1 MSTAQAPLAPP
12 GRGFAWVRTESK
24 PFSLA
29 ILVMGAIALFL
40 AIAGSILVL
49 VGHGLTPVEDLIR
62 GLKSN
67 EFTGVNLFGLIGG
80 ALASILGWGSYRR
93 MPTKVSREQAVAGAV
108 LGIQAVALSA
118 FFLWFSESRVDTFVT
133 LFLKVEVLGG
143 ETFTA
148 FVNGAKNTVFLA
160 LTAEGI
166 GIIFGLLLAVFAI
179 SKRSVVRAPAR
190 VYINFFRGTPLA
202 WQIIFVGVAIPIGL
216 RMNVPA
222 YTAAIIALS
231 LNASA
236 YTAEVFRAGI
246 QSIDRGQ
253 MEAARSLG
261 MTYMQAMRYSIV
273 PQAFRRVIP
282 PLMNEF
288 VILVKDTS
296 LVILLGLTATQFEL
310 MSVGNNRLENTF
322 NATYLLGTALG
333 YLAICIPA
341 IRLVN
346 ILERK
351 LRSGLVGVGA

>member
-1 MSTAQAPLAPP
+1 MGILA
-12 GRGFAWVRTESK
+12 
-24 PFSLA
+24 
-29 ILVMGAIALFL
+29 MGALALFL
-40 AIAGSILVL
+40 VLAGSVMVL
-49 VGHGLTPVEDLIR
+49 LSHGLTPVGELVR

-93 MPTKVSREQAVAGAV
+93 MPTKTAREQAVAGAV
-108 LGIQAVALSA
+108 LGIQALLMSV
-118 FFLWFSESRVDTFVT
+118 FLLLFSESDNETFVG
-133 LFLKVEVLGG
+133 LFLRLEVLSGAFG
-143 ETFTA
+143 A
-148 FVNGAKNTVFLA
+148 FVNGAKNTLFLA
-160 LTAEGI
+160 LTAETI

-179 SKRSVVRAPAR
+179 SKRAVVRAPAR
-190 VYINFFRGTPLA
+190 IYINFLRGTPLV
-202 WQIIFVGVAIPIGL
+202 WQIIFIGVAIPIGL
-216 RMNVPA
+216 RINIPV
-222 YTAAIIALS
+222 YTAAIMALS

-246 QSIDRGQ
+246 QSVERGQ

-261 MTYMQAMRYSIV
+261 MTYLQAMRYSIV

-282 PLMNEF
+282 PLTNEF

-296 LVILLGLTATQFEL
+296 LVLVLGLAPRQFEL

-322 NATYLLGTALG
+322 NPTYLIGTALG
-333 YLAICIPA
+333 YLAICLPA

>member
-1 MSTAQAPLAPP
+1 MSAIQAPAPP
-12 GRGFAWVRTESK
+12 GRGLAWVRNESNL
-24 PFSLA
+24 FSMSIMMLGGAALLLA
-29 ILVMGAIALFL
+29 LG
-40 AIAGSILVL
+40 GSILVL
-49 VGHGLTPVEDLIR
+49 VGHGLIPVEDLIR

-80 ALASILGWGSYRR
+80 VLASILGWGSYRR
-93 MPTKVSREQAVAGAV
+93 MGTKVAREQAVAGAV
-108 LGIQAVALSA
+108 LGVQAALLSA
-118 FFLWFSESRVDTFVT
+118 FFLWFSESNVETFVS
-133 LFLKVEVLGG
+133 LFFRVEVLSG
-143 ETFTA
+143 A
-148 FVNGAKNTVFLA
+148 FGAFLNGAKNTVFLA
-160 LTAEGI
+160 LTAETI
-166 GIIFGLLLAVFAI
+166 GIAFGLILAVFAI

-190 VYINFFRGTPLA
+190 VYINFFRGTPLV
-202 WQIIFVGVAIPIGL
+202 WQMIFIGVAIPIGL
-216 RMNVPA
+216 RINVPA

-246 QSIDRGQ
+246 QSVERGQ

-261 MTYMQAMRYSIV
+261 MSYLQAMRYSIV

-296 LVILLGLTATQFEL
+296 LVLVLGLTASQFEL
-310 MSVGNNRLENTF
+310 MSVGNNKLENTF
-322 NATYLLGTALG
+322 NATYLIGTALG
-333 YLAICIPA
+333 YLAICLPS